1 MLDFDA
7 RFDLH
12 FKNKLCCEY
21 ILVTPVAP
29 IVRSQTFIVEP
40 PEVFWSPE
48 RCEKAME
55 WFRRDD

>member
-1 MLDFDA
+1 MLHFDA

-21 ILVTPVAP
+21 ILVSPLVPV
-29 IVRSQTFIVEP
+29 VRNQTFIVEP

-55 WFRRDD
+55 WLRRDD